1 MKSRKIGETL
11 KKYRKLRGWTV
22 NDVALK
28 LHDLYKIDVS
38 GKTIYGWESDQSLPR
53 SQPLLTLCELYQID
67 TLSPKQPTSPTTE
80 TFPITPDERE
90 LIKQYRQHPE
100 VQQVIWRIL
109 NT

>member
-38 GKTIYGWESDQSLPR
+38 SL
-53 SQPLLTLCELYQID
+53 
-67 TLSPKQPTSPTTE
+67 
-80 TFPITPDERE
+80 
-90 LIKQYRQHPE
+90 
-100 VQQVIWRIL
+100 
-109 NT
+109 